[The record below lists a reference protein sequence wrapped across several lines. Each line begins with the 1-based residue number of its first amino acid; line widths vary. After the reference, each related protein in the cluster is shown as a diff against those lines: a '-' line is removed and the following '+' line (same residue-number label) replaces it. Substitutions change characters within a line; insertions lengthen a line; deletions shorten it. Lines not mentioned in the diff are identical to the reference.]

1 MLSNIKN
8 WFFDRELKQIPNKKL
23 NKKNIGSNKMQNIGV
38 LFDASQET
46 DAEAVNSFIH
56 KLKNLQK
63 NVYHL
68 SFVNTKLKKEEDI
81 KQNTYTLNNL
91 KWHNMPFGEEV
102 EKFCQIRYDMIFIFT
117 RSLYPHF
124 KFILLKTNSDF
135 VIGPAIDEIHPYCD
149 LMVENKKE
157 DKMTNMIE
165 QTLNSFNQ
173 LTIHQN

>member
-1 MLSNIKN
+1 MLSNIKK
-8 WFFDRELKQIPNKKL
+8 WFFDRELKHIPNKKL
-23 NKKNIGSNKMQNIGV
+23 NKKNIVTNKMQNIGV

-46 DAEAVNSFIH
+46 DAEAINSFIH

-63 NVYHL
+63 NVFHL
-68 SFVNTKLKKEEDI
+68 SFVNIKPKKEEET
-81 KQNTYTLNNL
+81 KQNTYTLNDL
-91 KWHNMPFGEEV
+91 KWHNVPFGQEV
-102 EKFCQIRYDMIFIFT
+102 EKFSQIDYDVIFIFT

-124 KFILLKTNSDF
+124 KYILLKSNAHF
-135 VIGPAIDEIHPYCD
+135 VVGPAIDEIHPYCD

-157 DKMTNMIE
+157 DKMTNIIE